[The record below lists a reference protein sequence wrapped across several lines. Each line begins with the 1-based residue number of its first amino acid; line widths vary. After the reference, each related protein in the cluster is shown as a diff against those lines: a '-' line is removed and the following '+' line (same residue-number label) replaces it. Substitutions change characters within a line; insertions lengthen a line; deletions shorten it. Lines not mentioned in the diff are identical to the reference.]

1 MLSESERRREKK
13 WRERRGIERDEAAR
27 ERKKR

>member
-1 MLSESERRREKK
+1 MLPESERTIEKK
-13 WRERRGIERDEAAR
+13 WQERRGIERDEAAR